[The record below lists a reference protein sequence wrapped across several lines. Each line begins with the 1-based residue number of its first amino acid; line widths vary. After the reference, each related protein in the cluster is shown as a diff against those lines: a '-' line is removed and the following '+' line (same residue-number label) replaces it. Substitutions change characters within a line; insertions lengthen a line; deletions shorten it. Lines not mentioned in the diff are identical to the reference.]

1 MKCNRPEER
10 GDQRRPLCRTCWRPL
25 GCKSHAFQISRDAD
39 LRSYRKAI
47 AQIACKALRAEIAK
61 GGGNL
66 CSNTKTHRGCS
77 ASTPGQ
83 TRGKTKYRRDYLRDE
98 IQDEMATEQRSLS
111 AFPRLNNPPTLTQ
124 PPRPA
129 ILLLV
134 SLYPMHLPRMSDNR
148 NTLCSSKVR
157 AIRSTPSSA
166 EKTANVKMVKKPPLL
181 STYHLSD
188 YQGRPAADKVLTGPV
203 VSGAPEWD

>member
-1 MKCNRPEER
+1 MMKCNRPEER

-111 AFPRLNNPPTLTQ
+111 AFPGLNNPPTLTQ
-124 PPRPA
+124 PPTPTPTRHTSPCFPLPDA
-129 ILLLV
+129 PSPHVRKQKHSLLF
-134 SLYPMHLPRMSDNR
+134 
-148 NTLCSSKVR
+148 K
-157 AIRSTPSSA
+157 
-166 EKTANVKMVKKPPLL
+166 
-181 STYHLSD
+181 
-188 YQGRPAADKVLTGPV
+188 G
-203 VSGAPEWD
+203 